1 MRKIV
6 AVIIVAVVFF
16 SCGFAAGKITKKRP
30 PLSFHDVIVG
40 NPFELSRLIT
50 PKDKRVKALAAELKT
65 PENAYKFVQERITND
80 AADPAVPAGE
90 ILDSG
95 KASCLGKAI
104 LLCSLYRAMGVP
116 ASAVRVVAGEV
127 DIPGSIIDH
136 AWLEMEHKGGC
147 IQQDTSNVLG
157 SFSFKQFT
165 GTNYTQVFIRDE
177 EFVFNDK
184 QFAIVSQ
191 LNRMKGMGHPPIQ

>member
-1 MRKIV
+1 MRKV
-6 AVIIVAVVFF
+6 AVLFIVAVVFF
-16 SCGFAAGKITKKRP
+16 SSGFAAGKFKKHP
-30 PLSFHDVIVG
+30 ALSFHDVIVS

-65 PENAYKFVQERITND
+65 PENAYRYVQEHITND

-90 ILDSG
+90 ILERG

-127 DIPGSIIDH
+127 DVPGSIIDH
-136 AWLEMEHKGGC
+136 AWLEMEFNGSC

-157 SFSFKQFT
+157 SFSFRQFT

-191 LNRMKGMGHPPIQ
+191 LNKMKGMGHPPIQ